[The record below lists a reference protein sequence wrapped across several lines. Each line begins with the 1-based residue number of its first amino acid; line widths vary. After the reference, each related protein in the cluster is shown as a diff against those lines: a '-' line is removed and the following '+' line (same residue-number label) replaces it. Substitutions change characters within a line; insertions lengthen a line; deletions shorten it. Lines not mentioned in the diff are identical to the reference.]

1 MQDQISWK
9 ESEDI
14 FQKAHLLAA
23 GVYRCTQNFPG
34 FEGRGLVYEMK
45 ESTLAVSAFLSDAL
59 RKDQKPYLL
68 NVLESVE
75 RRLENLR
82 RNLQISRL
90 LAYLAQP
97 DFQELDETVESL
109 KGRVRL
115 WRESLLGVGD
125 WTIQAEP
132 SPAPAR
138 EDAPPRS
145 PGTPRSPRKSLR

>member
-1 MQDQISWK
+1 MHDQISWK

-14 FQKAHLLAA
+14 FRKAHQLAA
-23 GVYRCTQNFPG
+23 RVYRCTQNFPG

-75 RRLENLR
+75 RRLEGLR

-97 DFQELDETVESL
+97 DFQDLDEAVESL
-109 KGRVRL
+109 QSRVSL
-115 WRESLLGVGD
+115 WRESLLGIGAWKVP
-125 WTIQAEP
+125 AERP
-132 SPAPAR
+132 PEPAKEDAPAVPNPAPA
-138 EDAPPRS
+138 S
-145 PGTPRSPRKSLR
+145 SRKSLR